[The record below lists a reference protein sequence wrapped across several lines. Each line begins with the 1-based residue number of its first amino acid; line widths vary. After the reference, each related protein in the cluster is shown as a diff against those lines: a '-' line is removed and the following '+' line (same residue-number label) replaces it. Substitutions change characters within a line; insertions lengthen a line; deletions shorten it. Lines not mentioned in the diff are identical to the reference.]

1 MSARIC
7 LSSFALLLLAS
18 SLSLAAPRALPPG
31 ESPADAR
38 HGALKNLDGYFPFK
52 PSASPEEWKPR
63 AEYVRKQ
70 ILVSQGLWPM
80 PTRTPV
86 QAVIHSKTDFG
97 DYTIE
102 KVYLQSVPGHFVTGS
117 LYRPAGD
124 SLKHAEK
131 QAKITGKFPGVLSP
145 HGHWNNG
152 RFLDQGLAN
161 AKKYVEKGEE
171 FSLDSGRSPLQA
183 RSVHLARLGCVV
195 FHYDMLGYADSV
207 QFPQHRPGVRAHMAS
222 DNIGEW
228 GFNSPQAELHLQ
240 NMMGLQTYNSIA
252 ALDFIA
258 ALPDVDANRLA
269 VTGASGGA
277 TQTFLLAGID
287 DRIKVAVPAVMV
299 STAMQGGCNCENAPY
314 LRVNTGNIE
323 FTAILAPRPV
333 AMTAANDWTK
343 EMMTKGYPE
352 LQQHFKM
359 MNVPDHVECVAYLQ
373 YGHNYNYPSRQV
385 MYKWF
390 NKHLTL
396 GHDPQSKPE
405 TERDFKYQTAAE
417 LSVWNDENPKPAGDH
432 IGEAHEK
439 SLLKSMT
446 QDRIKQLAELEPTNE
461 ASLTRFKYVIGGGW
475 DVILGRQVRHKS
487 IEWELKQKTNRDGIL
502 EMTGLLHDREKG
514 EQVPALFLYPK
525 EKWNKKVVIWID
537 GREGKAGLYQNDG
550 KLRPDVQAVLAT
562 GASICA
568 IDLLHTG
575 EHLKEGQQPPTK
587 QTVFGYGDGKQPWM
601 KFSGYTYGYNHTLF
615 AKRVHDV
622 LTAISLV
629 QNHERTPDS
638 IDLLGVNGGG
648 PIALAARAQAGSLI
662 RRCAVDTEGFR
673 FAKVTEVDDVNFVPG
688 AAAYGDLP
696 GLMALSAPG
705 ELWVAGEGKTLP
717 TVVTKAFNAAGKKDA
732 LSAFEGKAETM
743 VSDAV
748 KWLMK

>member
-1 MSARIC
+1 MMLRSISTFIV
-7 LSSFALLLLAS
+7 LTLFS

-31 ESPADAR
+31 EIPADSR
-38 HGALKNLDGYFPFK
+38 LGALKNLDGYFPFK

-63 AEYVRKQ
+63 AEFVRRQ

-80 PTRTPV
+80 PTRTPLN
-86 QAVIHSKTDFG
+86 AVIHSKRDMG

-102 KVYLQSVPGHFVTGS
+102 NVYFESYPGHYVTGN

-124 SLKHAEK
+124 ALKHAEK
-131 QAKITGKFPGVLSP
+131 HATTAGKFPGVLCP

-152 RFLDQGLAN
+152 RMLDQGAAT
-161 AKKYVEKGEE
+161 AKKQSEAGEE
-171 FSLDSGRSPLQA
+171 FSLASGHSPLQA
-183 RSVHLARLGCVV
+183 RAIHLARLGCVV
-195 FHYDMLGYADSV
+195 FFYDMLGYADSI

-222 DNIGEW
+222 DKIGEW

-240 NMMGLQTYNSIA
+240 NMMGLQTYNSVA

-258 ALPDVDANRLA
+258 SLPDVDPKRLA
-269 VTGASGGA
+269 CTGASGGG
-277 TQTFLLAGID
+277 TQTMLLGAID
-287 DRIKVAVPAVMV
+287 DRLTTAFPAVMV

-323 FTAILAPRPV
+323 FAAMMAPRPV
-333 AMTAANDWTK
+333 SMSAANDWTK
-343 EMMTKGYPE
+343 DMMTKGYPE

-359 MNVPDHVECVAYLQ
+359 LSVPDHVECVAYLQ

-390 NKHLTL
+390 NKHLKL
-396 GHDPQSKPE
+396 GHEKPE
-405 TERDFKYQTAAE
+405 LERDFKFQTPAQ
-417 LSVWNDENPKPAGDH
+417 LSVWNDENPKPTGDKV
-432 IGEAHEK
+432 GEAHEK

-446 QDRIKQLAELEPTNE
+446 QDRLKQLADLEPTDE

-475 DVILGRQVRHKS
+475 DVLIGRQVRHKS
-487 IEWELKQKTNRDGIL
+487 VEWELKNKTLRDGVL

-525 EKWNKKVVIWID
+525 QNWNKKVVIWID
-537 GREGKAGLYQNDG
+537 GREGKAALYQNDG
-550 KLRPDVQAVLAT
+550 KLRPDVLAILAKGT
-562 GASICA
+562 SICA

-575 EHLKEGQQPPTK
+575 EHLKEGQQPPAK

-615 AKRVHDV
+615 ARRVHDV

-638 IDLLGVNGGG
+638 IDLIGVNGAG
-648 PIALAARAQAGSLI
+648 PITLAARAQAGNLI

-673 FAKVTEVDDVNFVPG
+673 FAKITEVDDVNFVPG
-688 AAAYGDLP
+688 AATYADLP

-717 TVVTKAFNAAGKKDA
+717 AVVTKAFSAGGKKDA
-732 LSAFEGKAETM
+732 LSAFDGKAETM
-743 VSDAV
+743 VGDAV
-748 KWLMK
+748 KWLTR